1 MLVSVGSILYG
12 GARGAEEVGTP
23 GEVGSVTEGRVV
35 AVSPADTP
43 IAVKGREWFI
53 LYFFFYRGRTMKLG

>member
-1 MLVSVGSILYG
+1 
-12 GARGAEEVGTP
+12 VGTP

-43 IAVKGREWFI
+43 IAVKGREWFT
-53 LYFFFYRGRTMKLG
+53 LFFFLSIL